1 MSLLRSVRL
10 PAVAMLVV
18 LLALATVASVGAA
31 QVNTPAAN
39 ALAPAA
45 LSSNATVFATGLDNP
60 RGLKFGADGSLYV
73 AEGGVGGKDSTE
85 GKCDQVAAPIGPYTG
100 SKTGSRISKIDPA
113 GKRTTV
119 AENLPSS
126 NIQAA
131 VGGWVSGVGDIA
143 FVGDQLYAVLSG
155 AGCSHGV
162 ADVPNAV
169 VKVNADGTWTQVADL
184 SAFQK
189 ANPVKNPS
197 PPDFEPDGTWYSLVA
212 VGSDLFAVE
221 PNHGELDKIT
231 TGGSVSRVVD
241 ISASQGH
248 IVPTAITVGSD
259 GNFYVGNL
267 NPFPASPKSKILK
280 ITPGGD
286 MSEVAT
292 GLTAVL
298 GVAFDAK
305 GDLYALEMS
314 APVTTQ
320 GPPITPGT
328 GRVVRIKGGN
338 LEPVATGLNLPTAMA
353 FGPDGKLYVSNNG
366 FGMPPGSGEIV
377 RIDTSTPP
385 PAAPAPAVIPTTGT
399 SLDGV
404 WTLWVALLACIMLAS
419 GVWFIRK
426 GSIR

>member
-1 MSLLRSVRL
+1 MILHHSVRSF
-10 PAVAMLVV
+10 AVAV
-18 LLALATVASVGAA
+18 LLALLALLATVTVGAA
-31 QVNTPAAN
+31 PANNPAMGVVPAA
-39 ALAPAA
+39 AA
-45 LSSNATVFATGLDNP
+45 LSPNATVFATGLDNP

-73 AEGGVGGKDSTE
+73 AEGGVGGKDSTV
-85 GKCDQVAAPIGPYTG
+85 GKCDQVVAPIGPYTG
-100 SKTGSRISKIDPA
+100 SKTGARISKIDPA
-113 GKRTTV
+113 GTRTTV

-126 NIQAA
+126 NINPE

-143 FVGDQLYAVLSG
+143 FVGDTLYAVLAG

-169 VKVNADGTWTQVADL
+169 LKINADGTSTQVADL

-189 ANPVKNPS
+189 ANPVKNPE
-197 PPDFEPDGTWYSLVA
+197 PGDFEPDGTWYSLLA
-212 VGSDLFAVE
+212 VGSDLYAIE

-231 TGGSVSRVVD
+231 TAGSISRVVD

-248 IVPTAITVGSD
+248 IVPTAMAVGTD

-286 MSEVAT
+286 ISEFAT

-298 GVAFDAK
+298 GVAFD
-305 GDLYALEMS
+305 GQGNLYALEMS

-320 GPPITPGT
+320 GPPVTPGT
-328 GRVVRIKGGN
+328 GRVVRVKGGV
-338 LEPVATGLNLPTAMA
+338 LEPVATGLTFPTAMV

-366 FGMPPGSGEIV
+366 FGFPPGQGEIV
-377 RIDTSTPP
+377 RIDTSAPP
-385 PAAPAPAVIPTTGT
+385 PAVVPATGA
-399 SLDGV
+399 SDNSFMIV
-404 WTLWVALLACIMLAS
+404 WLALLGCMILLTGGWLVRRAS
-419 GVWFIRK
+419 VR
-426 GSIR
+426 